1 MCRLALLALTVGVAL
16 AGTTAALAGPRDPQL
31 HKRAADVR
39 LAKSLILKRADLPA
53 GFVDNGPQKSS
64 GPTPDLPCPEP
75 NLHALVMTADA
86 SSHNFVR
93 KHPGAYAE
101 TATGASFF
109 LRAAQAERAV
119 AAITSKKLGP
129 CLKQAVIKGASKGA
143 NGTLKVVAAHGT
155 PISESVVDMHI
166 KLWDI
171 LVTFSVKGHVVRDE
185 VVLGFFRRGRVVS
198 TLLVN
203 SLNGLT
209 ENESKNI
216 SEKMTFRLESLPKS
230 VVR

>member
-31 HKRAADVR
+31 HTLAADVR

-119 AAITSKKLGP
+119 AAITSKKMGP

-143 NGTLKVVAAHGT
+143 NGTLKVVAAHAT

>member
-53 GFVDNGPQKSS
+53 AFVDNGPQKSS

-119 AAITSKKLGP
+119 AAITSKKMGP

-143 NGTLKVVAAHGT
+143 NGTLKVVAAHAT

-171 LVTFSVKGHVVRDE
+171 LVTFSMKGHVVRDE

>member
-119 AAITSKKLGP
+119 AAITSKKMGP

-143 NGTLKVVAAHGT
+143 NGTLKVVAAHAT
-155 PISESVVDMHI
+155 PISESVVDMRI
-166 KLWDI
+166 RLWDI